1 MEKRS
6 LSLKL
11 PTKMKKLRILSL
23 ILYVDVSDL
32 HYITYIKVRKRE
44 YTNQASLLF
53 FSNSNSTNKFTF
65 VMRVTQISKSL
76 VLEV

>member
-23 ILYVDVSDL
+23 ILYVDVGDL
-32 HYITYIKVRKRE
+32 YYITYFKAKKRDHTKQAPLFFLQTLIAQINHSHDLDIKVA
-44 YTNQASLLF
+44 T
-53 FSNSNSTNKFTF
+53 
-65 VMRVTQISKSL
+65 
-76 VLEV
+76 